1 MQVNMAKPGD
11 DGAYYRYMYAAD
23 PPVVLKDNEFLD
35 DLIIPGAVRCD
46 PLEARTLPVS
56 NGSDIQPSLSREGF
70 RLVAHGHDLAVALS
84 SVDEFD
90 EWVLTTAL
98 PKLAGVV
105 RDAVE
110 ASFPG
115 KKVAAAHTI
124 DSTLRCVDSPFESA
138 LPVLDAHADFTP
150 ESGAARVESE
160 TRKFKHGDSAPIT
173 LADDVMLINV
183 WQPLVETVH
192 KHHLAVCSLDSVD
205 ESAYVRKKM
214 IYKHRVGEVF
224 GIRSTPGQR
233 WYYFPEMHSTEA
245 LVFVS
250 WTKDGATVPHSGV
263 LDPTDEGPPRR
274 SLETRWVVKLV
285 PTDATVDEWSKKQH
299 VGKSTLDP
307 VPRDVWQ
314 LLYWPCYDTDSN
326 IAAGAGRAEYLRI
339 IFEEC
344 GVPYEEVSANIV
356 DFFWSRLDLQRLPV
370 LAPPAI
376 RYNDF
381 IVAQTPVAAKH
392 LAVTFGLY
400 PATPELQARAEQIVA
415 TVHEYIAEGR
425 MAYHPV
431 KNTLSYHKQT
441 KEAQP
446 YIDAFKTERLPRYM
460 AHFER
465 HLAFGS
471 SDFFVGDTL
480 TYVDLQCLVML
491 QVTKAQWPDA
501 WSNLKIPKLKAFLV
515 ALEARPRIQAYLAS
529 PRKRPFAGD
538 SLM

>member
-1 MQVNMAKPGD
+1 MQVNMAKPSGD
-11 DGAYYRYMYAAD
+11 EYYRYMYAAD
-23 PPVVLKDNEFLD
+23 PPVALKENEFLD

-46 PLEARTLPVS
+46 PLEATKVHVA
-56 NGSDIQPSLSREGF
+56 NGRDIEASLTREGF
-70 RLVAHGHDLAVALS
+70 CLTAHGHDFVIGLS
-84 SVDEFD
+84 SVAEFD
-90 EWVLTTAL
+90 EWVLSTAL
-98 PKLAGVV
+98 PRLADVV
-105 RDAVE
+105 REAVE
-110 ASFPG
+110 AAYPG

-124 DSTLRCVDSPFESA
+124 DYTLRCVDSPFESA

-150 ESGAARVESE
+150 ESGRARVESE
-160 TRKFKHGDSAPIT
+160 TRKFKHGDPAPIT
-173 LADDVMLINV
+173 LADDVLLINV

-192 KHHLAVCSLDSVD
+192 KHPLALCSLESVD
-205 ESAYVRKKM
+205 DSAYVRKKM
-214 IYKHRVGEVF
+214 LYRHRVGEVF

-233 WYYFPEMHSTEA
+233 WYYFPEMRSTEA

-263 LDPTDEGPPRR
+263 LDPSDEGPPRR
-274 SLETRWVVKLV
+274 SLETRWAVKLV
-285 PTDATVDEWSKKQH
+285 KSDPTVDEWSKKQH
-299 VGKSTLDP
+299 VGKSALDP
-307 VPRDVWQ
+307 VPKDVWQ
-314 LLYWPCYDTDSN
+314 ILYWPCYDSDSK

-356 DFFWSRLDLQRLPV
+356 DFFWTRFELQSLPV

-381 IVAQTPVAAKH
+381 IVAQTPVAAKY
-392 LAVTFGLY
+392 LAVNFGLY

-415 TVHEYIAEGR
+415 TVHEFIAEGR
-425 MAYHPV
+425 MAFHPV
-431 KNTLSYHKQT
+431 KNTLSYHDQT

-446 YIDAFKTERLPRYM
+446 YIDAFKKDRLPRYM

-465 HLAFGS
+465 HLVHNAGT
-471 SDFFVGDTL
+471 FFVGDTL

-491 QVTKAQWPDA
+491 QVTRAQWPDA
-501 WSNLKIPKLKAFLV
+501 WSNLDMPNLKTFLV
-515 ALEARPRIQAYLAS
+515 ALEARPRIRAYLAS